1 MLTHKNK
8 IIIKVYGTSTTCDH
22 VVLNANGK
30 LKLLLQSS
38 ILVTGTTIDSLKVRR
53 EKFRR

>member
-22 VVLNANGK
+22 VFLNANGK